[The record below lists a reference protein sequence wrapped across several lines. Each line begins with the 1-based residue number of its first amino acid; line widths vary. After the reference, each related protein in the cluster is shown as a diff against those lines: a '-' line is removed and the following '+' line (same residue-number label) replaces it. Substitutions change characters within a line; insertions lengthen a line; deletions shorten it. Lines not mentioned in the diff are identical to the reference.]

1 MKKILIASIATLAL
15 NAWAQSSVKI
25 EDAWV
30 RGTVAQQKAT
40 GAFMRLTAQRDTRLV
55 AASSP
60 VAGVVE
66 IHEMSMDNGVMKMRP
81 VAGLELPAGRTVEL
95 KPGGYHVM
103 LMDLKAP
110 LAKDTTLP
118 MTLTFQNAKGV
129 KSTQEIKVL
138 VGMQPPAMPSHDHGT
153 HNHGEHQHGEHK
165 H

>member
-15 NAWAQSSVKI
+15 NAWAHSSVKI

-66 IHEMSMDNGVMKMRP
+66 IHEMSMEQGVMKMRQ
-81 VAGLELPAGRTVEL
+81 VAGLDLPAGRTVEL
-95 KPGGYHVM
+95 RPGGYHVM

-110 LAKDTTLP
+110 VAADQQVPLTLVFEAQGGSREQVE
-118 MTLTFQNAKGV
+118 LKAQARALNAA
-129 KSTQEIKVL
+129 
-138 VGMQPPAMPSHDHGT
+138 AMGQGQQ
-153 HNHGEHQHGEHK
+153 HNHQH
-165 H
+165 